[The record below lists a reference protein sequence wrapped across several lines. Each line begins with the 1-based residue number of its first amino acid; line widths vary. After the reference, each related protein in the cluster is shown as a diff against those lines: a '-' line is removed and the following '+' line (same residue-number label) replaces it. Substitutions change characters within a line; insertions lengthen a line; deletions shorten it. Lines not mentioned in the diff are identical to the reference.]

1 MSGGRVAMRG
11 AATAAWMSGA
21 WSLRKASGGG
31 RVAAVEAPDVRIQ
44 PSMHGPRYCAEST
57 RMRYILYREG
67 VSCVCGE
74 SACERLLAR
83 RSDIVFSASF

>member
-1 MSGGRVAMRG
+1 MEPAACIRPWVA
-11 AATAAWMSGA
+11 
-21 WSLRKASGGG
+21 G

-67 VSCVCGE
+67 VSCVCVE
-74 SACERLLAR
+74 SACKSEEAGVVAD
-83 RSDIVFSASF
+83 SYFNNH